1 MRASSLAALA
11 AALSLVVPAW
21 MPAQALS
28 NPDRTVTIYI
38 HGYSGTGM
46 DVDAPVGQEMFTDD
60 IEPLQAILDIPS
72 AAEDSTAPN
81 QVAAVEYMGNRLP
94 NPDDSYIDWDDYWEL
109 YDLFPPQ
116 GEGGI
121 PLYAAVSAKFLRH
134 VIERSGA
141 DAANLLGV
149 SFGGAVTRY
158 LMANDVDGV
167 CSDGLIARWITL
179 EGGVNGVWITQNPAA
194 QPILELLGED
204 TIEIKHMSYHWMRR
218 HVDPGQPSPNFRW
231 SPPNWGTSPSYR
243 NTMIHHEIST
253 DWSLNAGLIRKIGH
267 VTNDGVICAGD
278 AALEHVVDEY
288 AWNNQQPTVQYL
300 HAMHVPADPL
310 PDHTGLEDHAGAW
323 ESLAAVMSGSRRV
336 TLRLTQATAHKI
348 HEGPLQG
355 KGELIFEAQTY
366 SRLAADLREV
376 TMPINNRNLRDG
388 CAPMLRFAKGETRD
402 LDEVLLDQL
411 VMDDEEVLDVE
422 LTVRELDWSDLRN
435 YRVFES
441 ILHPNRIMAE
451 ESIALDLS
459 NPGPITLSTDEVDL
473 TFDFDVVPLDIVNP
487 RISNVE
493 LESAGDHAD
502 LWWSTD
508 EPARGS
514 VAVHGDHAIH
524 FIVEEEA
531 GLVYE
536 HHLTIDGL
544 RPDISYRFTPRGE
557 DAGRNL
563 GRGPVQ
569 VREAVYV
576 TPDDQ

>member
-1 MRASSLAALA
+1 
-11 AALSLVVPAW
+11 
-21 MPAQALS
+21 MPARALS

-46 DVDAPVGQEMFTDD
+46 EVDAPVGREMFTDD
-60 IEPLQAILDIPS
+60 IEPLQEILDIPS
-72 AAEDSTAPN
+72 AAEDSTAAN

-167 CSDGLIARWITL
+167 CSDGLITRWITL

-218 HVDPGQPSPNFRW
+218 HVDPGQPGPNFRW
-231 SPPNWGTSPSYR
+231 SPPNWGTSASYR

-253 DWSLNAGLIRKIGH
+253 DWSLNGGLIRKLGH
-267 VTNDGVICAGD
+267 LTNDGVICAGD

-310 PDHTGLEDHAGAW
+310 PDHTGLEEHPGAW
-323 ESLAAVMSGSRRV
+323 ESLAGVMTGNRRV

-355 KGELIFEAQTY
+355 KGELVFELQVY
-366 SRLAADLREV
+366 SRLAADLRDV
-376 TMPINNRNLRDG
+376 TMPIDNRNMRDG
-388 CAPMLRFAKGETRD
+388 CAPMRRVARGETRQ
-402 LDEVLLDQL
+402 LDEVLLDQQL
-411 VMDDEEVLDVE
+411 MDDEEVLDAVV
-422 LTVRELDWSDLRN
+422 TVRELDWSDLRN

-441 ILHPNRIMAE
+441 LLHPNRIMAE
-451 ESIALDLS
+451 ESIVLDLS
-459 NPGPITLSTDEVDL
+459 APGPIQVSTDEVDL
-473 TFDFDVVPLDIVNP
+473 TFELDVLPLDIVNP
-487 RISNVE
+487 QIADVE
-493 LESAGDHAD
+493 IIAGDDHVD
-502 LWWSTD
+502 LWWNTD
-508 EPARGS
+508 EASRGS
-514 VAVHGDHAIH
+514 VAVHGDNGAH
-524 FIVEEEA
+524 FIIQEEA
-531 GLVYE
+531 GLVHQ
-536 HHLTIDGL
+536 HHVTVSEL
-544 RPDISYRFTPRGE
+544 RPEVGYRFTPRGE

-563 GRGPVQ
+563 GRGPMLE
-569 VREAVYV
+569 REPVSSGA
-576 TPDDQ
+576 DEE